1 MTNPF
6 GQAIVYLIQV
16 VFGLYILAVMLR
28 FLFQLVR
35 ADFYNPISQAI
46 VKITNLPLIQ
56 LRRLI
61 PGLWGVDL
69 ASVALL
75 LALQGLETFLVVLI
89 EYGHAAHPWGLL
101 VLSLAQLLRMVTYI
115 IFAAVIIRIVIS
127 WINPAAGYN
136 PVVGLLTSLT
146 EPLMRP
152 ARQLIPP
159 IGGLD
164 ISPVAVL
171 IALRLIQIVLI
182 DPLGQIGIALL
193 K

>member
-1 MTNPF
+1 MTNPL

-75 LALQGLETFLVVLI
+75 LALQALEIFLVVLI
-89 EYGHAAHPWGLL
+89 QDGYAGHPWGLV
-101 VLSLAQLLRMVTYI
+101 VLSLAQLLRMAIYI
-115 IFAAVIIRIVIS
+115 FIVAMIIRIVIS

-136 PVVGLLTSLT
+136 PVVGLLASLT

-152 ARQLIPP
+152 ARQIIPP
-159 IGGLD
+159 ISGLD
-164 ISPVAVL
+164 LSPLIVFVVL
-171 IALRLIQIVLI
+171 QLILI
-182 DPLGQIGIALL
+182 LLIRPLGQIGTALL
-193 K
+193 